1 MSGAVPVVD
10 PIRGSGLGPA
20 PASELGSWLS
30 ERTEEMVELLVRL
43 ARAESPSAD
52 RAAQREPLS
61 MIATELEQL
70 GFEVGSI
77 PGGEVGDHLVA
88 RSRWAAA
95 GNGADLPRLLVG
107 HIDTVWPIGT
117 LAHMPVRS
125 EAGRLHGPGVY
136 DMKGGLVQ
144 AIYALRA
151 IEALGLKLSSPVT
164 LFVNTDEEIGSPHSR
179 EHLLGLA
186 AAAREA
192 LVLEPSFGSR
202 GMLKTTRKGIGRFII
217 QVRGNASHAGIDP
230 EGGAS
235 AILEASH
242 LIQSLFGLNDP
253 TRGVTVNVGTIDGG
267 LATNVV
273 APEVTATVEVRVTCA
288 EDAAELER
296 ELHAL
301 TPEDPATRLAVEGGF
316 DRPPLEPTAG
326 NRALW
331 RRAGA
336 VASELGIEIEEASV
350 GGASDGN
357 LTSALI
363 PTLDGLGA
371 VGDGAHTE
379 HEHVL
384 VERLPERAALLAGL
398 LIAAEPPEG

>member
-1 MSGAVPVVD
+1 M
-10 PIRGSGLGPA
+10 
-20 PASELGSWLS
+20 
-30 ERTEEMVELLVRL
+30 
-43 ARAESPSAD
+43 
-52 RAAQREPLS
+52 
-61 MIATELEQL
+61 
-70 GFEVGSI
+70 
-77 PGGEVGDHLVA
+77 A
-88 RSRWAAA
+88 RSDRAAA

-202 GMLKTTRKGIGRFII
+202 GMLKTARKGIGRFKV
-217 QVRGNASHAGIDP
+217 QVRGKASHAGIDP
-230 EGGAS
+230 DGGAS

-301 TPEDPATRLAVEGGF
+301 TPENPATRLAVEGGF

-336 VASELGIEIEEASV
+336 VASELGIEIEEANV

-398 LIAAEPPEG
+398 LIAAEPREG